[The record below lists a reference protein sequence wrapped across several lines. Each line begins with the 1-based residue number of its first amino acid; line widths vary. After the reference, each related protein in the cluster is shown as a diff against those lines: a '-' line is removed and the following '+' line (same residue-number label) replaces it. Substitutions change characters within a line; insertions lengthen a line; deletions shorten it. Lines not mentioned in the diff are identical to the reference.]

1 MNKLVKWIL
10 PNVLFLQSSHSL
22 CLNINAVKFWYLQI
36 LALWGGVCTV
46 SCLAPSWPHGRWSA
60 CVWLKHN
67 SSTPLAQTG
76 GLHKAAIVWGSRCP
90 SCHANSICHREQMGG
105 EEQALGGEK
114 KREEG
119 GWLNA
124 ELTFEFAAA
133 LCTICICLYH
143 VQGRLHSF
151 FKWKLAWTR

>member
-1 MNKLVKWIL
+1 M
-10 PNVLFLQSSHSL
+10 VLLLYVNEAGHATRVTQRPSFFVRMRFGEEGESGFVFHSANFASRHERTR
-22 CLNINAVKFWYLQI
+22 C
-36 LALWGGVCTV
+36 
-46 SCLAPSWPHGRWSA
+46 
-60 CVWLKHN
+60 
-67 SSTPLAQTG
+67 TPLAQTG

-151 FKWKLAWTR
+151 FKWKLA